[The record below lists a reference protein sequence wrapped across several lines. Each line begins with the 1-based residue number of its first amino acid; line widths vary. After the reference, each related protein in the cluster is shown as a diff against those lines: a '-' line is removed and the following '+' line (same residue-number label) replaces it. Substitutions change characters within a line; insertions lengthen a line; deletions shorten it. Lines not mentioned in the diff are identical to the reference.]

1 MGHKFVIGKS
11 SNQRE
16 ADKRQK
22 GKVKKYTV
30 YTNIIITLP
39 CKEMTVTQHNLP

>member
-11 SNQRE
+11 STQRE

-22 GKVKKYTV
+22 GKVKKYM
-30 YTNIIITLP
+30 YIQNIIITLS
-39 CKEMTVTQHNLP
+39 CKEITVTQQNLP

>member
-11 SNQRE
+11 STQRE

-22 GKVKKYTV
+22 GKVKKYM
-30 YTNIIITLP
+30 YIQTLS
-39 CKEMTVTQHNLP
+39 CKEMTVTHLNLP